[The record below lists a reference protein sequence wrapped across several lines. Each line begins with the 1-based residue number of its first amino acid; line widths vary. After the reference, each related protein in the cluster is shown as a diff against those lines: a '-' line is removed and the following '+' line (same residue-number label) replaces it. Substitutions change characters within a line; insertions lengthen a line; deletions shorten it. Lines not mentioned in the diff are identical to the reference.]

1 MFSHLIQ
8 IMREYREVI
17 QEGFQ
22 QARFI
27 RIIVLR
33 KECANSA
40 SVDENSVINQIV
52 VLSNAILE
60 RLILASAPYYYTVV
74 YFK

>member
-1 MFSHLIQ
+1 M
-8 IMREYREVI
+8 EYREVI

-40 SVDENSVINQIV
+40 SVDENSVINQMV

-60 RLILASAPYYYTVV
+60 RLILASDSYSHAAVHLYIM
-74 YFK
+74 